1 MPNFL
6 REIIHITA
14 VVVALSVSLP
24 ILSATTRAQLA
35 STQPAEL
42 KKIDVQERLGQTIPL
57 DLMFTND
64 AGEYVSLDKYFHRGK
79 PVILVLAYYECP
91 MLCTLVLNGL
101 ANAIGQLDWF
111 PGKQYQVL
119 TVSIN
124 PAETPELALG
134 KKKNLIA
141 ATGKSGIDD
150 GWRFFV
156 GKQDQIAALTDAV
169 GFRYFY
175 DDKQKQFAHPA
186 LIMLLTEDG
195 KLSRYLYG
203 VEFKKQDLRLALLE
217 ASNGRIGN
225 TVDKIILYCYH
236 YNPDAR
242 GYVLFATN
250 VMKLGGGLTLMLLA
264 LFLAVLWAKERGK
277 KAVGAAAP

>member
-1 MPNFL
+1 M
-6 REIIHITA
+6 A
-14 VVVALSVSLP
+14 VVVALSISYF
-24 ILSATTRAQLA
+24 SAKAGAQLA
-35 STQPAEL
+35 GTQPAEL

-57 DLMFTND
+57 DLVFTND
-64 AGEYVSLDKYFHRGK
+64 SGEYVSLDKYFHKGK

-101 ANAIGQLDWF
+101 ASAIGQLDWL
-111 PGKQYQVL
+111 PGKEYQVL

-141 ATGKSGIDD
+141 ATGKSGIDE

-156 GKQDQIAALTDAV
+156 GQEDQIAALTDAV

-186 LIMLLTEDG
+186 LIMVLTENG
-195 KLSRYLYG
+195 ELSRYLYG
-203 VEFKKQDLRLALLE
+203 IEFKKQDLRLALLE

-236 YNPDAR
+236 YNPDAK
-242 GYVLFATN
+242 GYVLFAAN
-250 VMKLGGGLTLMLLA
+250 VMKLGGGLTLIALV

-277 KAVGAAAP
+277 KAVGAAAT